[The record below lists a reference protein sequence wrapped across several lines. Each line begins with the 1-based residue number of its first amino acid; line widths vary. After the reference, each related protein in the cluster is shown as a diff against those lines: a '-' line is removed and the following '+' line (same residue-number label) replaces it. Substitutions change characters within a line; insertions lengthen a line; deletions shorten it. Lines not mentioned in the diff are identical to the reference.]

1 MKCKD
6 LVKIIQDLKLEDYEI
21 FGIDL
26 DYGFKTGD
34 ISIGTNVKKLP
45 YPQYKDIFTLLEAE
59 SYDQVS
65 IEVDM
70 NDGTV
75 LSRSDDHFDT
85 SSEEQYPY

>member
-6 LVKIIQDLKLEDYEI
+6 LVKIIQDLELEDYEI
-21 FGIDL
+21 YCIDL
-26 DYGFKTGD
+26 DYMRETGYF
-34 ISIGTNVKKLP
+34 SIGTNWKLLP
-45 YPQYKDIFTLLEAE
+45 YPQYKELFTHLTAE
-59 SYDQVS
+59 SFDHVS
-65 IEVDM
+65 IEIDM